1 MNVYENFLIN
11 TVGLTKGTLAYF
23 LEDSKT
29 AINLGYANPIE
40 YYTNPETQ
48 HCIKAYTLPEFQ
60 LQALSGLNQILKYI
74 NESK

>member
-1 MNVYENFLIN
+1 MNAYENFLIN
-11 TVGLTKGTLAYF
+11 SVGLTKSTLVYF

-29 AINLGYANPIE
+29 AIDLGYTEPID

-60 LQALSGLNQILKYI
+60 LQALSGLNQILEYI
-74 NESK
+74 NESN